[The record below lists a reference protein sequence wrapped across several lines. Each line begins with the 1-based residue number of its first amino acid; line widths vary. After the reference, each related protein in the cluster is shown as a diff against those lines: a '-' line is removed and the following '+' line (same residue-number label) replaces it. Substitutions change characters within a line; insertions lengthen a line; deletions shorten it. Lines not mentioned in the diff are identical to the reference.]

1 MTDNNGSFI
10 MAPENNSD
18 KLQSMTPWGKE
29 QVAKKN
35 AEKTQNNQASYK
47 LQKAGENNKDSNVE
61 LYVMAPKDN
70 PINSWGKRA
79 VDAVVEKREQISA
92 WLTRGFGNSKET
104 AGNNQAQT
112 ENSPHDKMVKM
123 INYMNKINGNGKAL
137 DAEAVSKQLT
147 EKYGDKALA
156 LLTIAVNEPKN
167 YAKYSGE
174 NVRLSRKAVQSLC
187 DAKNPEEL
195 ADNVLNRRVPPTKTR
210 MKQASHN
217 YKTEKTQ
224 PAPKKEAV
232 NDVKDEMK
240 AQSLEAFRDIKTIG
254 LENTGND
261 NQITGKLDINVP
273 NVEQK
278 EETKQKVEDARQRVY
293 GKSKMTYETEE
304 GSIKEKI
311 KINKKGVKTTNVT
324 YRDEDG
330 KKEAQG
336 KQTEYPDGTKQ
347 TVLTMDLD
355 NDGKKDKIYTTEG
368 ADGSTLQYTKY
379 GNGKSDLAK
388 RDADGKVIAKQTSD
402 ELSQN
407 PEVGSDRA
415 AGRRLKE
422 RYDQL
427 SFIKMR
433 DGGRS

>member
-10 MAPENNSD
+10 KAPESTSD

-35 AEKTQNNQASYK
+35 AEKTQNKQASSEPKKAVY
-47 LQKAGENNKDSNVE
+47 KAGENNKDS
-61 LYVMAPKDN
+61 YIMAPKDN

-92 WLTRGFGNSKET
+92 WLQRGFNNNQET
-104 AGNNQAQT
+104 AGNSQSQT
-112 ENSPHDKMVKM
+112 ENSPHDKMVKI
-123 INYMNKINGNGKAL
+123 INYMNKINGKGKAL

-156 LLTIAVNEPKN
+156 LLTVAVNEPKN

-174 NVRLSRKAVQSLC
+174 NVKLSRTAVQSLC

-195 ADNVLNRRVPPTKTR
+195 ADKVLNKRVPPAKTR
-210 MKQASHN
+210 MKQASNN
-217 YKTEKTQ
+217 YKKEKTQ
-224 PAPKKEAV
+224 PAPQKEVV
-232 NDVKDEMK
+232 NDVKEEMK
-240 AQSLEAFRDIKTIG
+240 AQSLEAFNEIK
-254 LENTGND
+254 LVELND
-261 NQITGKLDINVP
+261 NKELEGTLDINVP
-273 NVEQK
+273 NIEQK

-293 GKSKMTYETEE
+293 GKSKMTYETTD
-304 GSIKEKI
+304 GKTIKEKV
-311 KINKKGVKTTNVT
+311 KINKEGTRTSDVT
-324 YRDEDG
+324 IRGEDG
-330 KKEAQG
+330 KKEDRIKETSYADG
-336 KQTEYPDGTKQ
+336 SKQSVRYADI
-347 TVLTMDLD
+347 D

-368 ADGSTLQYTKY
+368 ADGSILNYTKY
-379 GNGKSDLAK
+379 GNGKSDLTQI
-388 RDADGKVIAKQTSD
+388 DAESNVAYRSSD
-402 ELSQN
+402 ELAQN

-415 AGRRLKE
+415 AGRRLKD